1 MALLFPYKVSLAH
14 FRKRLKWIFPRQI
27 RNPTAQHHSL
37 VMVRH
42 RGIDHAESRPS
53 AIFMRLIYCHR
64 SPSWILQRRA
74 SSRCNIYEK
83 MALKFVIFSKFWRFV
98 KSLDI
103 TNTFIGSAS
112 NGSILPDQNIRNHDH
127 TRCRS
132 CSNEGNSPSP
142 ADVSPIVTPRV
153 GKSH

>member
-14 FRKRLKWIFPRQI
+14 FRKRLKWIFPARSEIPQHSTI
-27 RNPTAQHHSL
+27 RLSWSA
-37 VMVRH
+37 H

-74 SSRCNIYEK
+74 SSRCNTYEK

-112 NGSILPDQNIRNHDH
+112 NGIN
-127 TRCRS
+127 
-132 CSNEGNSPSP
+132 
-142 ADVSPIVTPRV
+142 TPRSEYP
-153 GKSH
+153 KS